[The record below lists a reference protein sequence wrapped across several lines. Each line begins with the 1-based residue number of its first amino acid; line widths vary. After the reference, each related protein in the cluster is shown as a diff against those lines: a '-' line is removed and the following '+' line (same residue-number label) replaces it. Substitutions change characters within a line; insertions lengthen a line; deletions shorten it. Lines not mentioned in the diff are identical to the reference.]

1 MKAAIIGGGV
11 MGEAILT
18 GAIQQGAL
26 AAVDVSVC
34 EKVPARADYLR
45 TTHKVAVTAD
55 ATEAMQGADLVVLCV
70 KPQDLGTVKGS
81 VPPDALLV
89 SIMAGVTSTT
99 IQAAFGHERIVRAM
113 PNTPAAI
120 REGMTVW
127 WATPSV
133 TDGQREVARRILGAV
148 GKEFSVDDEKKLDMV
163 TAVSGSGP
171 AYVFLFIE
179 AMVEGAVSI
188 GLTRKQAEDL
198 VLQNLYGS
206 ARYAIESGRSAA
218 ELRAQ
223 VTSPAGTTAAGLLE
237 LEKGSFRATVIE
249 CIRAAYRRAGELG
262 KQA

>member
-11 MGEAILT
+11 MGEAIL
-18 GAIQQGAL
+18 AGAL
-26 AAVDVSVC
+26 QEGVLTPSAVTVC
-34 EKVPARADYLR
+34 EKIPARADHLR
-45 TTHKVAVTAD
+45 STHGATVTSD
-55 ATEAMQGADLVVLCV
+55 ATEAMAAADLVVLCV

-81 VPPDALLV
+81 VPAGALLL
-89 SIMAGVTSTT
+89 SIMAGVTCAT
-99 IQAAFGHERIVRAM
+99 IQSAFGHDRIVRAM

-120 REGMTVW
+120 RAGMSAW
-127 WATPSV
+127 YATPSV
-133 TDGQREVARRILGAV
+133 TPEQRELARTLLGAI
-148 GKEFSVDDEKKLDMV
+148 GKELPVDSEAKLDMV

-179 AMVEGAVSI
+179 AMVEGAVAV
-188 GLTRKQAEDL
+188 GLTRAQAEEL

-206 ARYAIESGRSAA
+206 ARYALESGRTAA
-218 ELRAQ
+218 DLRAQ

-249 CIRAAYRRAGELG
+249 CIRAAYRRAQELG